1 MLGSAVE
8 GSVVRFGDQLDGPT
22 QDDDLRKVPEGE
34 AIYYI
39 GELAV
44 TDAEM
49 LIYTVDVTPIN
60 ESSRFTVRFKKQF
73 FVEE

>member
-1 MLGSAVE
+1 MRSRRRL
-8 GSVVRFGDQLDGPT
+8 GDQPERT
-22 QDDDLRKVPEGE
+22 AQDDDAAEIPEGE

-44 TDAEM
+44 TDGEV
-49 LIYTVDVTPIN
+49 LIYTIDATPIN